1 MTKFHFSPIQQAET
15 EPWFPRGSANRALA
29 RAFTAALPAAALAGL
44 LLTAMPAPVFSQSV
58 PQVDVAKVAFGYRA
72 SKMFE
77 RAVVNAQGETIG
89 EIQDLVIDKEK
100 AVYAI
105 VEVGGFLGMGE
116 SLVAVPYDSL
126 TLNDTGDK
134 ITLPG
139 ATKEELKKLPKFEY
153 HK

>member
-1 MTKFHFSPIQQAET
+1 MIKLHSSPMQYTET
-15 EPWFPRGSANRALA
+15 MPRFLRRSAIRTLVMAV
-29 RAFTAALPAAALAGL
+29 PAASLAGL

-77 RAVVNAQGETIG
+77 RAVVNSQGETIG
-89 EIQDLVIDKEK
+89 EINDLVIDKQK
-100 AVYAI
+100 MVYAI
-105 VEVGGFLGMGE
+105 IEVGGFLGMGE
-116 SLVAVPYDSL
+116 NLIAIPYDSL
-126 TLNDTGDK
+126 TLNDTGEK
-134 ITLPG
+134 ISLPG

>member
-1 MTKFHFSPIQQAET
+1 MRQAET
-15 EPWFPRGSANRALA
+15 NPRFPRGSAIRTLVL
-29 RAFTAALPAAALAGL
+29 AALPAVALAGL
-44 LLTAMPAPVFSQSV
+44 LMTVMPAPVYSQSV

-77 RAVVNAQGETIG
+77 REIVNSQGETIG
-89 EIQDLVIDKEK
+89 EINDLVIDKQK
-100 AVYAI
+100 VVYAI
-105 VEVGGFLGMGE
+105 IEVGGFLGMGE
-116 SLVAVPYDSL
+116 NLIAVPYDSL
-126 TLNDTGDK
+126 TLNDAGDK